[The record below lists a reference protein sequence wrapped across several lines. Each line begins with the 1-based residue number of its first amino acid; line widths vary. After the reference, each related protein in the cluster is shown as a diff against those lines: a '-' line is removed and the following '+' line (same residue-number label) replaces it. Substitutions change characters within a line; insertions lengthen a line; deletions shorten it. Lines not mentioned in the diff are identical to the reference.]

1 MLTEKTMLQ
10 NHLNSLMDVGID
22 QIIIINENGRAD
34 DWTFR
39 NKIVLSRDKQEIF
52 LMSVL
57 LHHSMMRDFDGEFGP
72 AECTIIER
80 QNIKLVSIP
89 FYSYVV
95 LAMMGKNVDHEF
107 LVGRIHEIK
116 NIHANKLLEE
126 KCLRME
132 VLANHG

>member
-1 MLTEKTMLQ
+1 MLTEKTILQ

-39 NKIVLSRDKQEIF
+39 NKIVLSHDKQEIL
-52 LMSVL
+52 LMSVR
-57 LHHSMMRDFDGEFGP
+57 LHQSMIRDFDGEFGP
-72 AECTIIER
+72 AECMIIER
-80 QNIKLVSIP
+80 QDIKLVSIP
-89 FYSYVV
+89 FYSHVV

-107 LVGRIHEIK
+107 LVGRVHEIK
-116 NIHANKLLEE
+116 NIHAKLLEE